1 MIVSEQ
7 KFMEQVPGVLL
18 RIAKALE
25 GINEKLDVL
34 TQRTDL
40 TRWEQLEPEPETAPE
55 DDVKYNELEHELK
68 CLRISNWN
76 TRRAITYALYY
87 LPQYVAK
94 DCAVNLSRF
103 YGGVSV
109 KHVQEAIE
117 KGEIDAV
124 VPKMKDQVVRH
135 WMKTS
140 GQYENIK
147 VKKPVGPY
155 QINLKSVILWLEQH
169 GRCGLAK
176 DHPVYKCIEKIIK
189 S

>member
-1 MIVSEQ
+1 MTVLEQ
-7 KFMEQVPGVLL
+7 KFMEQVPGALL

-40 TRWEQLEPEPETAPE
+40 TRWGQLEPEPETAPE
-55 DDVKYNELEHELK
+55 DDVKYNDLEHEVE

-76 TRRAITYALYY
+76 TIRAITYALYS

-124 VPKMKDQVVRH
+124 VPKMRDVQVSKWKD
-135 WMKTS
+135 
-140 GQYENIK
+140 GQY
-147 VKKPVGPY
+147 VKETRRQPVGKY
-155 QINLKSVILWLEQH
+155 QVSLKSVILWLEQH
-169 GRCGLAK
+169 GRRGVAK
-176 DHPVYKCIEKIIK
+176 GHPVYKCIEKIIK